1 MLCAIWCVGRVACR
15 CGLRPATVRYRDLA
29 SSRTCCRMQLRAAT
43 KPTDAASHFC
53 ANHQKKVQSIKVV
66 PNDSRGACSSG
77 LYFLPFET
85 SGAASCGAPGSKAS
99 GQCFEALR
107 FSLAK
112 VSWSGCQC
120 RTVQQTL
127 HAKEKQKMPCR
138 TCVDCAIFFR
148 FAYKLNFMKLD
159 ELGGLKTP
167 KTKLQHFQAKHA
179 EKRRST

>member
-1 MLCAIWCVGRVACR
+1 
-15 CGLRPATVRYRDLA
+15 
-29 SSRTCCRMQLRAAT
+29 MQLRAAT
-43 KPTDAASHFC
+43 KPTDATSHFC

-66 PNDSRGACSSG
+66 NDSRGACSSG

-85 SGAASCGAPGSKAS
+85 SGAASCSAPGSKAS

-138 TCVDCAIFFR
+138 TCVDCANFFR